1 MTFYLEMNV
10 FCACRQYIVLIGL
23 IALRSF
29 DDSSFEKV
37 LTGHSNGNS
46 ECFLFYHDFLSEHF
60 KVFPSEAALNKMT
73 DLDWMAIT
81 L

>member
-1 MTFYLEMNV
+1 MT
-10 FCACRQYIVLIGL
+10 A
-23 IALRSF
+23 
-29 DDSSFEKV
+29 